1 MALELIFFVFLAGA
15 GNRGIAMR
23 AAGAAHGAL
32 HDGGRGAATS
42 RSVLGLAVSFT
53 FATLVA
59 GAAVQA
65 LALPAAWLR
74 VAAIIALGVFGL
86 SMLVPAWGRAMER
99 LFTPVSRLAGSSAT
113 RNGFGGGLLM
123 GGGLGLLWTPC
134 VGPIMGTVIAL
145 AVSTAY
151 PTPRSE

>member
-1 MALELIFFVFLAGA
+1 MALELIFFVFLAGVA
-15 GNRGIAMR
+15 TVVSPCV
-23 AAGAAHGAL
+23 L
-32 HDGGRGAATS
+32 PVLPLVLSTTVGGRLRPLGV
-42 RSVLGLAVSFT
+42 VLGLAVSFT

-74 VAAIIALGVFGL
+74 VVAIVALGVFGL

-99 LFTPVSRLAGSSAT
+99 LFAPVSRLAGSNAT
-113 RNGFGGGLLM
+113 RNGFVGGLLM
-123 GGGLGLLWTPC
+123 GSGLGLLWTPC

-145 AVSTAY
+145 AVSNGL
-151 PTPRSE
+151 S